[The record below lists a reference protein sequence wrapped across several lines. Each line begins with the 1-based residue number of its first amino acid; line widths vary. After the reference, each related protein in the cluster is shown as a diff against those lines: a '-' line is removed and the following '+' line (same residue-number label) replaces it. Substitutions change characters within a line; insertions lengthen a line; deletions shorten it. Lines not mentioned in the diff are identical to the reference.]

1 MRFPT
6 IDLHCHIEGAIH
18 PDLMRRLADRNNL
31 ALPADLRIRNGQYLW
46 DDFSGF
52 LAAYD
57 SVASVIR
64 SEQDY
69 RDIVHDYFTRA
80 AATGMIYGE
89 VFSSPDHAETAGLA
103 YPAMVD
109 AMAQG
114 LADAEAETGV
124 VGRVVATCV
133 RHLGPERARDTA
145 QLIADYP
152 HPSVTGFGMGGDERL
167 HTMADFAPAFD
178 IARNAGFALTVHAGE
193 VCGPDSVRDA
203 LTALRPQRIG
213 HGVRSIEDDN
223 LVKRLAENAVTLE
236 ICPGSNLALGIYP
249 SRESHPFLRFRDAG
263 CQVTLGADD
272 PPFFNTSI
280 ESEYSQMATSANLTM
295 AEMLGVT
302 DCAVEAAFCDPD
314 TKARLR
320 QIIDRYR
327 QNNRIEKRSRG

>member
-1 MRFPT
+1 
-6 IDLHCHIEGAIH
+6 
-18 PDLMRRLADRNNL
+18 MRRLADRNNL
-31 ALPADLRIRNGQYLW
+31 ALPEALRIRNGQYLW

-145 QLIADYP
+145 QLVADYP

-178 IARNAGFALTVHAGE
+178 IAREAGLALTVHAGE

-203 LTALRPQRIG
+203 LNALRPQRIG
-213 HGVRSIEDDN
+213 HGVRAIEDRE
-223 LVKRLAENAVTLE
+223 LVRRLADEAVTLE

-249 SRESHPFLRFRDAG
+249 SRDAHPFRRFRDAG

-280 ESEYSQMATSANLTM
+280 ESEYSQMAKSANLNTSD
-295 AEMLGVT
+295 MLVISE
-302 DCAVEAAFCDPD
+302 CAIDAAFCDAD
-314 TKARLR
+314 TKIQLR
-320 QIIDRYR
+320 QTLDRYR
-327 QNNRIEKRSRG
+327 QS